1 MVVFVVYVVTNT
13 LVVVTGTYRV
23 VHLVVDLMIVV
34 GTIVLIN
41 LVVVSVFHFVVVVV
55 LQL

>member
-1 MVVFVVYVVTNT
+1 M
-13 LVVVTGTYRV
+13 VVVTGMYCV
-23 VHLVVDLMIVV
+23 VHLVVDLMMVV
-34 GTIVLIN
+34 GMTVLIN

>member
-1 MVVFVVYVVTNT
+1 MYS
-13 LVVVTGTYRV
+13 V
-23 VHLVVDLMIVV
+23 VHLVVDLMMVV
-34 GTIVLIN
+34 GMIVLIN